1 MTTRLLMAL
10 PPLCCDIGGATS
22 VVYLP
27 AWTGRLFGLYIVG
40 RKPHELLRIVVKIN
54 GVELVNLGPFV
65 DDDGNECTGGELA
78 VQLQALRGFTPGR
91 LVLPVP
97 GLMLRGNR
105 VSAEIS
111 LAPGVE
117 PDRTRM
123 FARIDHAD

>member
-1 MTTRLLMAL
+1 MTTRLLMTI

-27 AWTGRLFGLYIVG
+27 AWTGRLFCLCIVG
-40 RKPHELLRIVVKIN
+40 RKPHELLRIVVRIN
-54 GVELVNLGPFV
+54 GIELLNLGPFV
-65 DDDGNECTGGELA
+65 DDDGNERTGGELA
-78 VQLQALRGFTPGR
+78 MYLQALRGFTKGR

-97 GLMLRGNR
+97 GLMLRGNH
-105 VSAEIS
+105 VSVEIT

-117 PDRTRM
+117 SDRTRM